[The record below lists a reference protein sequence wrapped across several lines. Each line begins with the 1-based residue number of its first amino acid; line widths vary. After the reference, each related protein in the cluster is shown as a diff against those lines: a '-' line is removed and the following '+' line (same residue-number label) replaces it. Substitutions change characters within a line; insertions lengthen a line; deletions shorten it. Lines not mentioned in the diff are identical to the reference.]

1 MMENKSRPLHEQV
14 ASTLIE
20 QLKKG
25 TAPWQKP
32 WDTEGMLIQML
43 PYNAQSGNRYK
54 GINAMNLLLSG
65 YEDPR
70 WLTFK
75 QAESMGAKILKGEK
89 GTMIQFVKTHEQKTM
104 RDEKGSMVFDE
115 LGNPV
120 KQRLPLSRPIVSSA
134 WVFNAQQISGLEA
147 IVKTGPKEISW
158 DPMERAEALIKNSS
172 AEINHRYIDS
182 AYYDVRYDAITLPER
197 SQFAAADLYYAT
209 ALHELAHWTGHPS
222 RLDRASLLH
231 NGMIEYS
238 KEELRAEIASM
249 LIGSELR
256 IGHDPGQH
264 AAYVDSWVS
273 VLEDTPFEI
282 HAAAADAEKIFE
294 YLLAIE
300 RKQSIE
306 LDPTMLASATETPRP
321 FLSTGDEILY
331 KDRIYR
337 VEGHLKQGRLRMEQ
351 LPSGIQFTLSSADPL
366 YGELLEKK
374 IAQHPLISLEQI
386 SAETLKNNL
395 PSSTKKR

>member
-25 TAPWQKP
+25 IAPWQKP
-32 WDTEGMLIQML
+32 WNTEGMLIQTL

-75 QAESMGAKILKGEK
+75 QAESMDAKILKGEK

-104 RDEKGSMVFDE
+104 RDEKGNVVFDE

-134 WVFNAQQISGLEA
+134 WVFNAEQISGLEA

-158 DPMERAEALIKNSS
+158 DPIERAEALIKNSS
-172 AEINHRYIDS
+172 AGINHRYIDS

-209 ALHELAHWTGHPS
+209 ALHELAHWTGHPT

-306 LDPTMLASATETPRP
+306 LDPTMLASATENPRP

-374 IAQHPLISLEQI
+374 IAQHSLISLEQI

-395 PSSTKKR
+395 PSSTNKR